1 MLRESFPPDYDLAFY
16 SWPVGGCRAN
26 PLAWVALE
34 GKNPCEIE
42 NDAGGILCD
51 AVAHESSECR
61 GTLRLESKGIPG
73 PATRWT
79 SHYQIG
85 SHMDVVLQVGSTQAG
100 IDCL

>member
-1 MLRESFPPDYDLAFY
+1 MPARVFRQITIGVLLLAGRRLPGES
-16 SWPVGGCRAN
+16 
-26 PLAWVALE
+26 LAWVALE

-61 GTLRLESKGIPG
+61 GALRLESKGIPG

-85 SHMDVVLQVGSTQAG
+85 SHMDVVLQVGSTHELG
-100 IDCL
+100 